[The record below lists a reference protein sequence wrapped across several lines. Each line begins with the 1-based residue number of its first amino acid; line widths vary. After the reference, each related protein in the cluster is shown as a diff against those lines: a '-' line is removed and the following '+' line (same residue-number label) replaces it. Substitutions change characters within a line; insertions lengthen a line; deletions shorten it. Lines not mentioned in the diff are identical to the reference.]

1 MRIETLLIAVI
12 SLFEVIPCTANSSL
26 PIQNSPYKSYYSWL
40 IAENHNS
47 LNEND
52 TKITLFQQ
60 LDLSAE
66 QQKKVKQIHSI
77 YYPKIIKIRK
87 KLTAIKE
94 ELTVM
99 MSSTESATMIRLKHQ
114 EMLDLRRE
122 LGKLQLESMLETREV
137 LTLEQRQ
144 NFAELLRSRK

>member
-1 MRIETLLIAVI
+1 MRIETLLIAAV

-26 PIQNSPYKSYYSWL
+26 SIQNSPAKSDYSWL
-40 IAENHNS
+40 IAENHDS

-52 TKITLFQQ
+52 AKITLFQQ
-60 LDLSAE
+60 LDLTSE
-66 QQKKVKQIHSI
+66 QQKKVKQIHRL

-99 MSSTESATMIRLKHQ
+99 MSSTESATMIRQKHQ

-122 LGKLQLESMLETREV
+122 LGKLQLESMLETREI

-144 NFAELLRSRK
+144 NFAELLRSRR